1 MIKGNTFL
9 SYYTKDDFRAA
20 FGVSNPG
27 LVFAGTSAP
36 GTNQYA
42 WNDTY
47 KSVRVSTDSNSIGFV
62 SFDLGFL
69 EIGDLVDLEAEIW
82 NMTGEKARIALD
94 HFTGTGIDD
103 GTKTTWYI
111 DSTGDNTDA
120 FKLTNYPFAVY
131 KPGYYRA
138 TIGLWKGQAGE
149 YRMRNC
155 ACKIQSVVRKTEP
168 LNRTIHF
175 RMNVTNGSA
184 TITYRKGAEYVDSI
198 INDSTGIL
206 VNLRNVPSGSFP
218 FLQYVFASSQAFQFS
233 DTKSISYMYM
243 RGSGETSVL
252 IGMKENSL
260 PTTSHT
266 PLSSIQTGIVE
277 IRIML

>member
-9 SYYTKDDFRAA
+9 SYYTADDFRAA
-20 FGVSNPG
+20 FGASSDITYVGEATPG
-27 LVFAGTSAP
+27 V
-36 GTNQYA
+36 NQYA
-42 WNDTY
+42 WNSTF
-47 KSVRVSTDSNSIGFV
+47 KSVRVNTNSSGKGYI

-69 EIGDLVDLEAEIW
+69 EIGDLVDLEAEVW
-82 NMTGEKARIALD
+82 NMAGEKARLTFD
-94 HFTGTGIDD
+94 HFTGNAIDD
-103 GTKTTWYI
+103 GTRTTYYI
-111 DSTGDNTDA
+111 DTTSENTDA
-120 FKLTNYPFAVY
+120 FKLANYPFVVV

-138 TIGLWKGQAGE
+138 TIGLWTSQIGE
-149 YRMRNC
+149 FRMRNA
-155 ACKIQSVVRKTEP
+155 ACKIQSVVRRTEP

-184 TITYRKGAEYVDSI
+184 TITYRKGKEYIDSI
-198 INDSTGIL
+198 TSDSTGIL
-206 VNLRNVPSGSFP
+206 VNLKNVPTGSYP

-233 DTKSISYMYM
+233 DTKSIAYMYM

-252 IGMKENSL
+252 IGMKENEL